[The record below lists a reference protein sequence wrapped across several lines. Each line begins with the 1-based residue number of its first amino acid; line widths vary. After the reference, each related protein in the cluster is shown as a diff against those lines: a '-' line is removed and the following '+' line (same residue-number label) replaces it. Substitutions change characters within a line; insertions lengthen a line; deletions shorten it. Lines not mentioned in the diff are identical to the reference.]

1 MYLVGVSLTVPSRS
15 CLFSQFYFVNIQ
27 CFAGNSLVQ
36 FNIISSSDQMRA
48 SMLVSSQL
56 PGRRM
61 RCRITIR
68 RRCAVSFVSQQVGAV
83 FESNSLPRLH
93 AHQRFS
99 FLHSV
104 SCSNLLFRRKIK
116 FLVLKMF
123 YSSVRNQ
130 RDLSRVEK
138 IGIFVYKVATSFFE
152 IIKDGYITLHKFAQ
166 RQLPLFNIQHQ

>member
-1 MYLVGVSLTVPSRS
+1 MHLVGVSLTVPSRS
-15 CLFSQFYFVNIQ
+15 CLFSQFYFVIIQ

-61 RCRITIR
+61 RCWIIIR

-104 SCSNLLFRRKIK
+104 SCSNHVSKENK
-116 FLVLKMF
+116 
-123 YSSVRNQ
+123 
-130 RDLSRVEK
+130 
-138 IGIFVYKVATSFFE
+138 IFVAQNVLFLGSESTKICLEQRKSAITPNIAHFVTS
-152 IIKDGYITLHKFAQ
+152 IC
-166 RQLPLFNIQHQ
+166 PP